1 MAAALMMA
9 DFDRR
14 FNNSRRIPCWQRRKR
29 FRFAVGHMALGY
41 ILGKGSARL
50 VKTDLNI
57 PLALMLSVIPDM
69 DILAEHIDGL
79 ASVIPHRGPVHSVLV
94 ALVVFIPIFIICR
107 KAALPYFMALIQHA
121 LIGDYFSGGQLELF
135 WPITQQ
141 KFGFPTDIKSIQNVG
156 LELSLFAVSIILLL
170 ATKDLH
176 KMFQPHKSNL
186 ILAIPT
192 FTVLLPTLTNYPLD
206 VPILMI
212 PPHVIYMII
221 FAVSIMI
228 EMWAVLRSVRKG
240 RFGRRKKKANVDQA
254 GGGGLVPNTSVRSS

>member
-1 MAAALMMA
+1 
-9 DFDRR
+9 
-14 FNNSRRIPCWQRRKR
+14 
-29 FRFAVGHMALGY
+29 MALGY

-94 ALVVFIPIFIICR
+94 ALVVFIPIFIIYR
-107 KAALPYFMALIQHA
+107 KAALPYFIALIQHA
-121 LIGDYFSGGQLELF
+121 LIGDYFIGGQLELF
-135 WPITQQ
+135 WPITGQ
-141 KFGFPTDIKSIQNVG
+141 KFGFPTSIQSMQNVV
-156 LELSLFAVSIILLL
+156 LELSLFTVSIILLL

-176 KMFQPHKSNL
+176 KMLQPNRSNL

-192 FTVLLPTLTNYPLD
+192 FTVLLPTFVSYPLD

-212 PPHVIYMII
+212 PPHVIYTII
-221 FAVSIMI
+221 FAASIII
-228 EMWAVLRSVRKG
+228 EMWAVLRSVGKG
-240 RFGRRKKKANVDQA
+240 GFRRRTEKAKADQA
-254 GGGGLVPNTSVRSS
+254 GGGGLFPNTSVRSN

>member
-1 MAAALMMA
+1 MAVVSMMA
-9 DFDRR
+9 DFGRR

-50 VKTDLNI
+50 VKTNLNI
-57 PLALMLSVIPDM
+57 PLALVLSVIPDI

-79 ASVIPHRGPVHSVLV
+79 ASVIPHRGPVHSVSV
-94 ALVVFIPIFIICR
+94 ALVVFIPIFIIYR
-107 KAALPYFMALIQHA
+107 KAALPYFIALIQHA
-121 LIGDYFSGGQLELF
+121 LIGDYFIGGQLELF

-141 KFGFPTDIKSIQNVG
+141 KFGFPTSIQSIQNVG
-156 LELSLFAVSIILLL
+156 LELSLFTVSIILLL

-176 KMFQPHKSNL
+176 KMFQPNRSNL

-192 FTVLLPTLTNYPLD
+192 FTVLLPTFVSYPLD

-212 PPHVIYMII
+212 PPHVIYTII
-221 FAVSIMI
+221 FAASIII
-228 EMWAVLRSVRKG
+228 ELWAL
-240 RFGRRKKKANVDQA
+240 FGSEKTQIPSGQQNH
-254 GGGGLVPNTSVRSS
+254 G

>member
-1 MAAALMMA
+1 
-9 DFDRR
+9 
-14 FNNSRRIPCWQRRKR
+14 
-29 FRFAVGHMALGY
+29 MALGY

-79 ASVIPHRGPVHSVLV
+79 ASVIPHRGPIHSVLV
-94 ALVVFIPIFIICR
+94 ALVVFIPIFIIYH
-107 KAALPYFMALIQHA
+107 KAALPYFIALIQHA
-121 LIGDYFSGGQLELF
+121 LIGDYFAGGQLELF

-141 KFGFPTDIKSIQNVG
+141 KFGFPTSIQSVQNVG

-170 ATKDLH
+170 ATKDLY
-176 KMFQPHKSNL
+176 KMLQPNKSNL

-192 FTVLLPTLTNYPLD
+192 FTVLLPTFREYPLP

-212 PPHVIYMII
+212 PPHVIYTII
-221 FAVSIMI
+221 FAASILI
-228 EMWAVLRSVRKG
+228 ELWALLRSE
-240 RFGRRKKKANVDQA
+240 KKHIP
-254 GGGGLVPNTSVRSS
+254 GGQQNHG

>member
-1 MAAALMMA
+1 MMS
-9 DFDRR
+9 DFLTVGLITQEE
-14 FNNSRRIPCWQRRKR
+14 FFGWQRRKR

-50 VKTDLNI
+50 VKTNLNI
-57 PLALMLSVIPDM
+57 PLVLVLSVIPDI
-69 DILAEHIDGL
+69 DILAERIDGL
-79 ASVIPHRGPVHSVLV
+79 GSMIPHRGPIHSVIV
-94 ALVVFIPIFIICR
+94 ALVVFIPIFIIYH
-107 KAALPYFMALIQHA
+107 KAALPYFIALIQHA
-121 LIGDYFSGGQLELF
+121 LIGDFFIGGQLELF

-141 KFGFPTDIKSIQNVG
+141 KFGFPTRIDSIQNVG
-156 LELSLFAVSIILLL
+156 LELSLFSVSIILLL
-170 ATKDLH
+170 ATKDLY

-192 FTVLLPTLTNYPLD
+192 FTVLLPTFREYPLQ

-228 EMWAVLRSVRKG
+228 EMWAVLRSVRREDSKG
-240 RFGRRKKKANVDQA
+240 GRKKQ
-254 GGGGLVPNTSVRSS
+254 G

>member
-1 MAAALMMA
+1 
-9 DFDRR
+9 
-14 FNNSRRIPCWQRRKR
+14 
-29 FRFAVGHMALGY
+29 MALGY

-94 ALVVFIPIFIICR
+94 ALVVFIPIFIIYR
-107 KAALPYFMALIQHA
+107 KAALPYFIALIQHA
-121 LIGDYFSGGQLELF
+121 LIGDLFIGGQLELF

-141 KFGFPTDIKSIQNVG
+141 KFGFPTSIQSIQNVV
-156 LELSLFAVSIILLL
+156 LELSLFTISMILLL
-170 ATKDLH
+170 VTKDLH
-176 KMFQPHKSNL
+176 KMLQPNRSNL

-192 FTVLLPTLTNYPLD
+192 FTVLLPTFVSYPLD

-212 PPHVIYMII
+212 PPHVIYTII
-221 FAVSIMI
+221 FAASILI
-228 EMWAVLRSVRKG
+228 ELWALLRSE
-240 RFGRRKKKANVDQA
+240 KKHIP
-254 GGGGLVPNTSVRSS
+254 GGQQNHG